1 MISNN
6 SNFGYDKYHRKKP
19 IKEFNLNQTM
29 YSLVTGESKDDLD
42 LKATGFMGN
51 DMSYN
56 DLIISADKLAQAFYN
71 IGIKNGD
78 NVAILTISMPIV
90 QQSLLSLSKIGATMS
105 WIDLRSK
112 PKDVVRYINSSN
124 CKTIIVFE
132 DMLPL
137 IESIIDETDVR
148 KVVVSSPKDYLSPIV
163 KVLAT
168 LKDKKDGKK
177 IVLPDDSRFVRFNDF
192 IKNVD
197 TNNLITPASFEKDR
211 PSLIVQ
217 SSGSTGKPKQI
228 IHTEYNFNSA
238 VQKMAYT
245 DLPFYK
251 GNTMH
256 ISIPPFIIY
265 GLGNS
270 IYASMAFTM
279 KAEMSPFVDENTV
292 YNDLG
297 KFDISLAAPLHYRY
311 MYKQLIELNKSIT
324 ELEKYNSLEAKKELK
339 RKMKELKRVLT
350 GIDRAKVFVSG
361 GDKIGADELIE
372 MQQTF
377 NKVIVNGYGNN
388 ECLGATIVSPMYA
401 NKPGSIGVP
410 MEGIEV
416 KVVNPETEEILPQGE
431 IGELYISSDNLFV
444 EYLNN
449 PDETNKIKVI
459 DELEKQ
465 WVKSGDLCY
474 IDKDGYIIPRG
485 RNRRLIRKEA
495 FKISPD
501 TIEEVISS
509 IPFVQDCVVVG
520 VDDEKSLS
528 VPMAFIVLKD
538 GTLSFDEVKDQIKEK
553 CVEEL
558 PDYEVPTYFEQID
571 KIPYTPNDKQD
582 FRTLENIGNDIVK
595 NQKSKKLVKKIISY
609 ATKC

>member
-1 MISNN
+1 MECNFN
-6 SNFGYDKYHRKKP
+6 SAYSKYHRKNP
-19 IKEFNLNQTM
+19 IKEFELNQTM
-29 YSLVTGESKDDLD
+29 CSLIDNESKNDLN
-42 LKATGFMGN
+42 LNATGFMGN
-51 DMSYN
+51 NMTYG
-56 DLIISADKLAQAFYN
+56 DLIISSDKLAQALHN
-71 IGIKNGD
+71 IGVKDGD

-90 QQSLLSLSKIGATMS
+90 QQSLRALSKLGATMS

-112 PKDVVRYINSSN
+112 GKDLIKYINNSN

-132 DMLPL
+132 DLVPL
-137 IESIIDETDVR
+137 IESIIDETDVK
-148 KVVVSSPKDYLSPIV
+148 KVIVSSPKDYLSPMV

-168 LKDKKDGKK
+168 LKAKKEGKT
-177 IVLPDDSRFVRFNDF
+177 ITIPNDNRFVRFNDF

-197 TNNLITPASFEKDR
+197 TNDLVKPVSFEKDR

-228 IHTEYNFNSA
+228 VHTEYNFNSA

-279 KAEMSPFVDENTV
+279 KAEMNPFVDEYTV

-311 MYKQLIELNKSIT
+311 IYKKLNELNNSIN
-324 ELEKYNSLEAKKELK
+324 ELEKDNSLEARKELK
-339 RKMKELKRVLT
+339 KKMKELKRVLA

-361 GDKIGADELIE
+361 GDKISADELIE
-372 MQQTF
+372 MQQAF

-401 NKPGSIGVP
+401 NRPGSIGVP
-410 MEGIEV
+410 MQGVDI
-416 KVVNPETEEILPQGE
+416 KVVNPETGETLPQGE
-431 IGELYISSDNLFV
+431 VGELYISSDNLFV

-449 PDETNKIKVI
+449 PSETSKIKET
-459 DELEKQ
+459 DEYNKE

-474 IDKDGYIIPRG
+474 VDKDGYIVPKG
-485 RNRRLIRKEA
+485 RNRRLIKKEA

-509 IPFVQDCVVVG
+509 LSFVEDCVVVG
-520 VDDEKSLS
+520 VNDEKSLS

-538 GTLSFDEVKDQIKEK
+538 KNISLNDVEEQIREK
-553 CVEEL
+553 CIEEL
-558 PDYEVPTYFEQID
+558 PDYEVPSYFEQIE

-582 FRTLENIGNDIVK
+582 FRLLENMGNEIVENMK
-595 NQKSKKLVKKIISY
+595 EKKLVKKKY
-609 ATKC
+609 

>member
-1 MISNN
+1 MEKNN
-6 SNFGYDKYHRKKP
+6 IFDTYKYNRKNP
-19 IKEFNLNQTM
+19 IKEFQLNQTM
-29 YSLVTGESKDDLD
+29 CSLIDNESKNDLN
-42 LKATGFMGN
+42 LNATGFMGN
-51 DMSYN
+51 NMTYGE
-56 DLIISADKLAQAFYN
+56 LIISSDKLAQALHN
-71 IGIKNGD
+71 IGVKDGD

-90 QQSLLSLSKIGATMS
+90 QQSLRALSKLGATMS
-105 WIDLRSK
+105 WIDLRTK
-112 PKDVVRYINSSN
+112 GKDLIKYINNSN
-124 CKTIIVFE
+124 CKTIIIFE
-132 DMLPL
+132 DLVPL
-137 IESIIDETDVR
+137 IESIIDETDVK
-148 KVVVSSPKDYLSPIV
+148 KVIVSSPKDYLSPIV
-163 KVLAT
+163 KVLAV
-168 LKDKKDGKK
+168 LKDKKEGKT
-177 IVLPDDSRFVRFNDF
+177 ITIPNDSRFVRFNDF

-197 TNNLITPASFEKDR
+197 TNDFVKPVSFEKDR

-228 IHTEYNFNSA
+228 VHTEYNFNSA

-279 KAEMSPFVDENTV
+279 KAEMNPFVDEYTV

-311 MYKQLIELNKSIT
+311 IYKKLNELNNSIN
-324 ELEKYNSLEAKKELK
+324 ELEKDTSLEARKELK
-339 RKMKELKRVLT
+339 KKMKELKRVLT

-361 GDKIGADELIE
+361 GDKISADELIE
-372 MQQTF
+372 MQQAF

-401 NKPGSIGVP
+401 NRPGSIGIP
-410 MEGIEV
+410 MQGVDI
-416 KVVNPETEEILPQGE
+416 KVVNPETGETLPQGE
-431 IGELYISSDNLFV
+431 VGELYISSDNLFV

-449 PDETNKIKVI
+449 PSETSKIKEI
-459 DELEKQ
+459 DEYNKA

-474 IDKDGYIIPRG
+474 VDKDGYIVPKG
-485 RNRRLIRKEA
+485 RNRRLIKKEA

-509 IPFVQDCVVVG
+509 LSFVEDCVVVG
-520 VDDEKSLS
+520 VNDEKSLS

-538 GTLSFDEVKDQIKEK
+538 KNVSLNDVEEQIREK
-553 CVEEL
+553 CREEL
-558 PDYEVPTYFEQID
+558 PDYEVPSYFEQIE

-582 FRTLENIGNDIVK
+582 FRLLENMGNEIVENIK
-595 NQKSKKLVKKIISY
+595 AKKMVKK
-609 ATKC
+609 K

>member
-1 MISNN
+1 MSNN

-19 IKEFNLNQTM
+19 IKEFDLNQTM
-29 YSLVTGESKDDLD
+29 YSLVTSESKDDLV

-56 DLIISADKLAQAFYN
+56 DLIISADKLAQAFHN
-71 IGIKNGD
+71 IGIKDGE

-112 PKDVVRYINSSN
+112 PKDVLRYINSGN

-137 IESIIDETDVR
+137 IESIIDETDVK
-148 KVVVSSPKDYLSPIV
+148 KVVVSSPKDYLSPII
-163 KVLAT
+163 KVLAM

-177 IVLPDDSRFVRFNDF
+177 IVLPNDPRFVRFNDF

-197 TNNLITPASFEKDR
+197 TNNLITPVSFEKDR

-228 IHTEYNFNSA
+228 VHTEYNFNSA

-279 KAEMSPFVDENTV
+279 KAEMNPFVDENTV

-324 ELEKYNSLEAKKELK
+324 ELEKDNSLEAKKELK
-339 RKMKELKRVLT
+339 QKMKELKRVLT

-538 GTLSFDEVKDQIKEK
+538 ETLSFDEVKDQIKEK

-558 PDYEVPTYFEQID
+558 PDYEVPTYFEQIE
-571 KIPYTPNDKQD
+571 KVPYTPNDKQD
-582 FRTLENIGNDIVK
+582 FRALEELGNSIVRNK
-595 NQKSKKLVKKIISY
+595 AAKKLVKK
-609 ATKC
+609 K

>member
-324 ELEKYNSLEAKKELK
+324 ELEKDNSLEAKKELK

-595 NQKSKKLVKKIISY
+595 NQKSKKLVKKI
-609 ATKC
+609 

>member
-1 MISNN
+1 MNN
-6 SNFGYDKYHRKKP
+6 NFNFEYSKYHRKNP
-19 IKEFNLNQTM
+19 IKEFELNQTM
-29 YSLVTGESKDDLD
+29 CSLIDNESKNDLN
-42 LKATGFMGN
+42 LNATGFMGN
-51 DMSYN
+51 NMTYG
-56 DLIISADKLAQAFYN
+56 DLIISSDKLAQALHN
-71 IGIKNGD
+71 IGVKDGD

-90 QQSLLSLSKIGATMS
+90 QQSLRALSKLGATMS

-112 PKDVVRYINSSN
+112 GKDLIKYINNSN

-132 DMLPL
+132 DLVPL
-137 IESIIDETDVR
+137 IESIIDETDVK
-148 KVVVSSPKDYLSPIV
+148 KVIVSSPKDYLSPMV

-168 LKDKKDGKK
+168 LKDKKEGKTIK
-177 IVLPDDSRFVRFNDF
+177 LPNDSRFVRFNDF

-197 TNNLITPASFEKDR
+197 TNNLVKPVSFEKDR

-228 IHTEYNFNSA
+228 VHTEYNFNSA

-251 GNTMH
+251 GTTMH

-279 KAEMSPFVDENTV
+279 KAEMNPFVDEYTV

-311 MYKQLIELNKSIT
+311 IYKKLNELNNSIN
-324 ELEKYNSLEAKKELK
+324 ELEKDNSLEARKELK
-339 RKMKELKRVLT
+339 KKMKELKRVLA

-361 GDKIGADELIE
+361 GDKISADELIE

-401 NKPGSIGVP
+401 NRPGSIGVP
-410 MEGIEV
+410 MQGVDI
-416 KVVNPETEEILPQGE
+416 KVVNPETGETLPQGE
-431 IGELYISSDNLFV
+431 VGELYISSDNLFV

-449 PDETNKIKVI
+449 PSETSKIKEI
-459 DELEKQ
+459 DEYNKE

-474 IDKDGYIIPRG
+474 VDKDGYIVPKG
-485 RNRRLIRKEA
+485 RNRRLIKKEA

-509 IPFVQDCVVVG
+509 LSFVEDCVVVG
-520 VDDEKSLS
+520 VNDEKSLS

-538 GTLSFDEVKDQIKEK
+538 KNISLNDVEEQIREK
-553 CVEEL
+553 CREEL
-558 PDYEVPTYFEQID
+558 PDYEVPSYFEQIE

-582 FRTLENIGNDIVK
+582 FRLLENMGNEIVENMK
-595 NQKSKKLVKKIISY
+595 EKKLVKKKY
-609 ATKC
+609 